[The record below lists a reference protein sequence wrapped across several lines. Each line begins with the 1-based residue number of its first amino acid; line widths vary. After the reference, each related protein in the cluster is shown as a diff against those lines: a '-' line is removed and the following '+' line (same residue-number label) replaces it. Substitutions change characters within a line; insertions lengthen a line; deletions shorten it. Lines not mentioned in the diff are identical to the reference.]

1 MEMEESKP
9 KYKFFMVSVTG
20 GQEEHIAR
28 IIELRVK
35 NSDGDIRVR
44 SVFVPPSLKGV
55 LIVEAFSYT
64 DIVKVFEDLKHFKR
78 VIPGILSEDDVKTL
92 LELEKEEEVIEI
104 GDIVEIVS
112 GPFKG
117 MSAKVINI
125 RGEKD
130 RREAV
135 IQLQDASISPI
146 PIIISV
152 SNLKKKNIGR

>member
-1 MEMEESKP
+1 M
-9 KYKFFMVSVTG
+9 
-20 GQEEHIAR
+20 
-28 IIELRVK
+28 
-35 NSDGDIRVR
+35 DDIQ
-44 SVFVPPSLKGV
+44 
-55 LIVEAFSYT
+55 
-64 DIVKVFEDLKHFKR
+64 
-78 VIPGILSEDDVKTL
+78 TL
-92 LELEKEEEVIEI
+92 LEIGKKEEIIEI
-104 GDIVEIVS
+104 GDVVEIIS

-152 SNLKKKNIGR
+152 SNLKKKG

>member
-1 MEMEESKP
+1 MSEEIS

-28 IIELRVK
+28 IVELK
-35 NSDGDIRVR
+35 IKSSQDSIRIR
-44 SVFVPPSLKGV
+44 SLFVPPSLKGV
-55 LIVEAFSYT
+55 IIVEAYSYT
-64 DIVKVFEDLKHFKR
+64 DVLKVFEDLKHFKR
-78 VIPGILSEDDVKTL
+78 VIPGLLSEEDVKTL
-92 LELEKEEEVIEI
+92 LEIEKEEEVI
-104 GDIVEIVS
+104 DISDLVEIIS

-117 MSAKVINI
+117 MTAKVINV

-130 RREAV
+130 KREAV

-152 SNLKKKNIGR
+152 SNLKKKHER

>member
-1 MEMEESKP
+1 MNEETN

-28 IIELRVK
+28 IAELK
-35 NSDGDIRVR
+35 IKSSKDDIRIK
-44 SVFVPPSLKGV
+44 SLFIPPSHKGV
-55 LIVEAFSYT
+55 MVVEAYSYT
-64 DIVKVFEDLKHFKR
+64 DVLKVFEDLKHFKR
-78 VIPGILSEDDVKTL
+78 VIPGLLSDEDVKTL
-92 LELEKEEEVIEI
+92 LEIEKEEEVIEI
-104 GDIVEIVS
+104 GDVVEIIS

-117 MSAKVINI
+117 MTAKVINV

-130 RREAV
+130 KREAV

-152 SNLKKKNIGR
+152 SNLKKRQEG

>member
-1 MEMEESKP
+1 MSEEAS

-28 IIELRVK
+28 IIELK
-35 NSDGDIRVR
+35 IKSSQDNIRIR
-44 SVFVPPSLKGV
+44 SLFVPPSLKGV
-55 LIVEAFSYT
+55 IIVEAYSYT
-64 DIVKVFEDLKHFKR
+64 DVLKVFEDLKHFKR
-78 VIPGILSEDDVKTL
+78 VIPGLLSEEDVKTL
-92 LELEKEEEVIEI
+92 LEIEKEEEVI
-104 GDIVEIVS
+104 DISDLVEIVS

-117 MSAKVINI
+117 MTAKVINV

-130 RREAV
+130 KREAV

-152 SNLKKKNIGR
+152 SNLKKKHER